1 MRLASKTETY
11 HNDNFNT
18 DEIIKLRS
26 ANRDSMSSSDLSRNS
41 KQFLKTTSP
50 YSSTNSLNSMD
61 SSGMSSSSRS
71 NPPVA
76 PQRKKRAAPRPPSQ
90 NSIPEQKIDCSQ
102 TDINFNQFKEPL
114 PVLPRKNFHVSSPN
128 LVNHNYVNLPITVN
142 GEHKTNGDT
151 NYSSATDLNE
161 DEPMVRNQMNR
172 PISMNVLYHE
182 NNNRLS
188 YNGGSIPDVHNHSR
202 TSSDCSENKDGPEPV
217 PRKRLFA
224 GF

>member
-1 MRLASKTETY
+1 
-11 HNDNFNT
+11 
-18 DEIIKLRS
+18 
-26 ANRDSMSSSDLSRNS
+26 MSSSDLSRNS

-71 NPPVA
+71 NPPVP

-90 NSIPEQKIDCSQ
+90 NSIPERKIDDS

-128 LVNHNYVNLPITVN
+128 LVNHNYVNLPIPVN
-142 GEHKTNGDT
+142 GENKTNGDT
-151 NYSSATDLNE
+151 NYSSVTDLNE
-161 DEPMVRNQMNR
+161 IEEPEQRNKINR

-182 NNNRLS
+182 NNNRYT
-188 YNGGSIPDVHNHSR
+188 YNGGSVPDVNHHSR

-224 GF
+224 GLYFLNFFFDFVF